1 MPPTS
6 RLKLHAP
13 LALVLL
19 AAAIACG
26 CYLQALH
33 YSLVLDDIAYIAENS
48 RLAGL
53 RFFELWRLFIEP
65 YSPHFEFLPL
75 RELSYWLDMAWFG
88 TSPAALRI
96 HNLLLYL
103 LTLPLVYGTTLW
115 LWRYFRP
122 ADASAPWAAATVTAL
137 YALHPALVESVV
149 WISGRKYVLPN
160 FFSALALWLAVRA
173 GRENGFSQGYAAA
186 ALLAFAAVMLSKS
199 SYVAVALVV
208 ALLWLRFW
216 LDMPKPRPRLLLL
229 WPLSVLLLG
238 ALLLR
243 VFIVKNQGF
252 DSVPFYF
259 GVEAVTRT
267 LAVLGGLARL
277 CLTPEGRHWLYP
289 VFEDPLLPWMT
300 ALGAVVLLAAGWGM
314 SALARRRPVAGFAL
328 VFFLLLCLPYLQLIP
343 AKPPSLVADRY
354 VALAAWP
361 AMLFVVALAWGL
373 RPFPRAVL
381 LLALALPF
389 LYHTAIRPRDWQS
402 DKALIG
408 TDVRAFP
415 GYYMPATYMAWEI
428 QVPDWLHRE
437 ALATANSISDSKV
450 RNFMAMLVQAD
461 YAVFVLAEKTG
472 SPREAL
478 PILMEL
484 NALLKQPPA
493 HSRWDTPIR
502 SIWRGG
508 QDAVES
514 EWQALAERFPN
525 DASVRYSA
533 GLWLLEI
540 RKHESAASHL
550 SAAIRSQQLPEAGR
564 GAAYGN
570 LGLALIGAGRLA
582 EAEAPLLAALEQTPP
597 GAGAHC
603 LLAEVYGRSGR
614 REEEARAAADCRN
627 FRQE

>member
-1 MPPTS
+1 MLPAS
-6 RLKLHAP
+6 RLKFPAP

-19 AAAIACG
+19 AAAMASG

-33 YSLVLDDIAYIAENS
+33 YPLVSDDIAYVAENS

-53 RFFELWRLFIEP
+53 RFVELWRLFLEP

-75 RELSYWLDMAWFG
+75 REFSYWLDLAWFG
-88 TSPAALRI
+88 ASPAALRI

-103 LTLPLVYGTTLW
+103 LTLPLVYGATLG

-122 ADASAPWAAATVTAL
+122 ADASAPWAAAAVTAL
-137 YALHPALVESVV
+137 YAVHPALVESVV
-149 WISGRKYVLPN
+149 WVSGRKYVLPN
-160 FFSALALWLAVRA
+160 FFSALTLWLAVRA

-199 SYVAVALVV
+199 SYVSVALIV

-216 LDMPKPRPRLLLL
+216 LDLPQPRRRALLL
-229 WPLSVLLLG
+229 WPLAILALG

-243 VFIVKNQGF
+243 VFIAKNQGF
-252 DSVPFYF
+252 DSAPFYF

-277 CLTPEGRHWLYP
+277 CLTPEGRHFLYP
-289 VFEDPLLPWMT
+289 VFEDPLLPWMA
-300 ALGAVVLLAAGWGM
+300 ALGVIVLLAAGWGM
-314 SALARRRPVAGFAL
+314 AALARRRPVAGFAL
-328 VFFLLLCLPYLQLIP
+328 VFFLLLCLPYLQLVP
-343 AKPPSLVADRY
+343 AKPPSLIADRY

-361 AMLFVVALAWGL
+361 AMLFVVALAWRL
-373 RPFPRAVL
+373 RPFPRAAL

-389 LYHTAIRPRDWQS
+389 LYHSAVRPRDWQS
-402 DKALIG
+402 DKTLIG

-415 GYYMPATYMAWEI
+415 GYYMPATYMAWDI
-428 QVPDWLHRE
+428 QVPDWLHQD
-437 ALATANSISDSKV
+437 ALATANSIRDAEV
-450 RNFMAMLVQAD
+450 RNFMARLVEAD
-461 YAVFVLAEKTG
+461 HAVFVRAEKTG

-478 PILMEL
+478 PILVEL
-484 NALLKQPPA
+484 NALLKRPPA

-514 EWQALAERFPN
+514 EWQALAERFPG

-533 GLWLLEI
+533 GLWLLDI
-540 RKHESAASHL
+540 SKHESAASHL
-550 SAAIRSQQLPEAGR
+550 HAAILSQQLPEAVR
-564 GAAYGN
+564 GAAYGS

-582 EAEAPLLAALEQTPP
+582 EAEAPLLAALEQVPP
-597 GAGAHC
+597 DSRAHC
-603 LLAEVYGRSGR
+603 LLAKVYGRSGR
-614 REEEARAAADCRN
+614 REEEARAVAACRN
-627 FRQE
+627 SRQE